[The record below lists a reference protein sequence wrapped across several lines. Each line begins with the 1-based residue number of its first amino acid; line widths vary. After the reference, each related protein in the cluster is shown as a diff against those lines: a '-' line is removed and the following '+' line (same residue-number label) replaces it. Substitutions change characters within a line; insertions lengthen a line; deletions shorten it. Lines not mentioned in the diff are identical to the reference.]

1 MSEPVSVPKVNI
13 ERLRNAISKEY
24 REVALNPQK
33 GFHFHT
39 GRPLA
44 KILGY
49 DEKLVD
55 TVPEN
60 SVNSFAGTGNPFS
73 LGTIRPGERVVDI
86 GSGAGFD
93 CFIASHMVGNN
104 GHVIGIDMTPEML
117 GKAQEAAEAA
127 GLTNIEFRQGVAEA
141 LPVDDNWADVVISN
155 GVVNLCPDKLSV
167 FREMYRVIKPGGRL
181 QIADILVEKP
191 VPEEAKEEI
200 DLWTS

>member
-1 MSEPVSVPKVNI
+1 MAEPASVPEVNI
-13 ERLRNAISKEY
+13 EVLRSAISTEY

-55 TVPEN
+55 TVPED
-60 SVNSFAGTGNPFS
+60 SVHSFAGTGNPLS
-73 LGTIRPGERVVDI
+73 LGTIRPGERVVDV

-93 CFIASHMVGNN
+93 SFIASHMVGNS

-117 GKAQEAAEAA
+117 GKAQGAAEVSR
-127 GLTNIEFRQGVAEA
+127 LTNIEFRQGVAEA

-155 GVVNLCPDKLSV
+155 GVVNLCPDKLAV
-167 FREMYRVIKPGGRL
+167 FREMYRVLKPGGRL

-191 VPEEAKEEI
+191 VPEEAKQEI
-200 DLWTS
+200 DLWTG